1 MVFLE
6 TRELTKRFFGITA
19 LDKVNIK
26 VDQGQLLGL
35 IGPNGSGKTT
45 LFNCITGAL
54 RPDSG
59 KVIFKD
65 EDVTLNKSYE
75 IALKG
80 ITRTF
85 QIIRLFWKMTVVE
98 NMMLAVQ
105 QHQNQNTLAMML
117 QTPKIKNLER
127 EAKERALEL
136 LELVEIIHVKDEL
149 ACNLS
154 YGQQKLL
161 EIAMALM
168 PNPEVV
174 LLDEP
179 TAAVNPVLTEKII
192 NYIRELNKKGQTFI
206 LIEHKIDVIMT
217 LCDRIIV
224 LNHGEKIAEGCPE
237 EIRDNKKVIDAYFG
251 E

>member
-1 MVFLE
+1 MFLE